1 MDRPESGRDH
11 RDEDL
16 QVYPDRGVED
26 LSSACPDLKGEG
38 DLLRVCP
45 VSAGQTCKA
54 GFENILSWVKN
65 FC

>member
-1 MDRPESGRDH
+1 MDHPGLGRDH

-16 QVYPDRGVED
+16 QVYPDRMVEE
-26 LSSACPDLKGEG
+26 LSSVYPDPRGLG

-45 VSAGQTCKA
+45 VSAGQTYKA